1 MNMIN
6 SSNFWTNQTHSYNLQ
21 AKKKKN
27 KKQKNHS
34 SCFCSWQNTLYRQ
47 HSSNIQLMWMRV
59 NQQWSPLVTSDSGG
73 GDLSQGGVEG
83 HQDGEQ
89 QHQQGDA
96 GGERQL
102 KQQGQQFSPKV
113 IQTNRIWFQWIKYD
127 IGTWKLIYFNLNP
140 GLFYNF
146 AFIFKSLIHVVQ
158 RMHIKWKYSVAFFID
173 KLDKWNET

>member
-21 AKKKKN
+21 AKKKK
-27 KKQKNHS
+27 KQKTKNLS
-34 SCFCSWQNTLYRQ
+34 YCFCSWQNTLYRQ

-59 NQQWSPLVTSDSGG
+59 NQQWSPLVTSDGGG

-102 KQQGQQFSPKV
+102 KQQGQQFSLKV
-113 IQTNRIWFQWIKYD
+113 IQTNRICRYISVNQIWYWYFKTNLFQFEPW
-127 IGTWKLIYFNLNP
+127 
-140 GLFYNF
+140 
-146 AFIFKSLIHVVQ
+146 FIFKFCF
-158 RMHIKWKYSVAFFID
+158 HI
-173 KLDKWNET
+173 